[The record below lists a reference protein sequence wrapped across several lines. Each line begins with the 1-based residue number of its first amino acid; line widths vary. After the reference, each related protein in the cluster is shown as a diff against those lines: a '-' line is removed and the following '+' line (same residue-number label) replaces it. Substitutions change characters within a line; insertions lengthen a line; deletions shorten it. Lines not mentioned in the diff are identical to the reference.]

1 MAVESKALTW
11 RGNELYYGRRKMLE
25 IVPDGPHAGM
35 YRVKRPDA
43 TLTDM
48 ANLSWTKDAGL
59 SIATQG
65 LKRGF

>member
-35 YRVKRPDA
+35 YRVKRPDG

-48 ANLSWTKDAGL
+48 ANLSWAKDAGRC
-59 SIATQG
+59 IAQHI
-65 LKRGF
+65 LNR